1 MVRTLPEVTMT
12 NKKQLKKDYQLAKRP
27 LGVFLIRNTT
37 NDKVFVGA
45 GLDIQ
50 GIINRHKFALSA
62 GGHNSKE
69 LQKDWNE
76 LGADKFDFE
85 ILDQME
91 PLDTPGFD
99 ARREL
104 KFMEEMWLEKLNPYG
119 ERGYNEK
126 KLTRN
131 ERLKRIADNRRS

>member
-1 MVRTLPEVTMT
+1 M
-12 NKKQLKKDYQLAKRP
+12 NDKKQLKKDYQMAKRP
-27 LGVFLIRNTT
+27 LGVFIIRNTT
-37 NDKVFVGA
+37 NDKVFLGS
-45 GLDIQ
+45 GLDIN

-62 GGHNSKE
+62 GGHNSKQ

-76 LGADKFDFE
+76 LGAEKFEFE

-91 PLDTPGFD
+91 PLDEPSFD

-104 KFMEEMWLEKLNPYG
+104 AFMEEMWLEKLEPYG

-126 KLTRN
+126 KLTRE
-131 ERLKRIADNRRS
+131 ERLQMIANKRKD

>member
-1 MVRTLPEVTMT
+1 MS
-12 NKKQLKKDYQLAKRP
+12 NKKQLKKDYQMAKRP
-27 LGVFLIRNTT
+27 LGVFIIRNTT
-37 NDKVFVGA
+37 NDKVFLGS
-45 GLDIQ
+45 GLDIN

-62 GGHNSKE
+62 GGHNSKQ

-76 LGADKFDFE
+76 LGAEKFEFE

-91 PLDTPGFD
+91 PLDEPSFD

-104 KFMEEMWLEKLNPYG
+104 AFMEEMWLEKLEPYG

-126 KLTRN
+126 KLTRE
-131 ERLKRIADNRRS
+131 ERLQMIANKRKD